1 MRKQALAQTNMQ
13 FGSLQVVLHVNTWEF
28 SPREMRREQPVRGPI
43 VLEQRRDKGQGT
55 SVTCRLKLWS
65 KFLAHR
71 SNRDCKTEAIVAV
84 KKQQ

>member
-43 VLEQRRDKGQGT
+43 AWDRRDKGQGT

-65 KFLAHR
+65 KSLAHR
-71 SNRDCKTEAIVAV
+71 SNSGCKTEAMVAV
-84 KKQQ
+84 KKQ